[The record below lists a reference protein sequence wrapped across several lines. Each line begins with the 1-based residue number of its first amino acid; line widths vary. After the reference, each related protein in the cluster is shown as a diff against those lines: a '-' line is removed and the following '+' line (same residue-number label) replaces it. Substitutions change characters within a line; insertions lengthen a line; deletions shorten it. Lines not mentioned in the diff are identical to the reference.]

1 MCDGNSASDRTAW
14 VDLSY
19 ERHGPESPYAAYLAV
34 EMSDSAPTTRPDED
48 RLWRPD
54 LVYSILL
61 LGSAVVAVAVAAAD
75 TGLLAGGYGPGTA
88 GFFLVFGLF
97 AIATGFPHPVFG
109 HVSFDRIAQVMSIL
123 VLGPVDAAWVNG
135 LASLVYPWQ
144 RLRLGA
150 SLRLVVTASLHNAGL
165 MMFVILGS
173 GLLYEYFG
181 GAIPVTVLDVGAGL
195 LLLVLV
201 ISMQAINDLG
211 MMLMLYLRDTDPR
224 LVFNRFTAVV
234 EYVSGAAGI
243 VLAFAFTNGP
253 LPYFMLLLAVL
264 AAGMLVI
271 MKYALMR
278 ARLEK
283 LVDERTV
290 ELRVQAE
297 EFERQAT
304 HDKLTGLPNR
314 RHADRHLQQQVDLAQ
329 RSRRTGTLALADIDH
344 FKRINDDYSHAIG
357 DQVLERVAG
366 ILREGCR
373 KTDFVA
379 RYGGEEFMFYF
390 ADTGVDRALKVCS
403 ELRRAVQGADWSD
416 IAPGFAVTISFGLA
430 EIRDDT
436 HSRAILDEA
445 DTRLYRAKREGRNRV
460 IAA

>member
-1 MCDGNSASDRTAW
+1 
-14 VDLSY
+14 
-19 ERHGPESPYAAYLAV
+19 
-34 EMSDSAPTTRPDED
+34 MSDSAPTIRSQDD

-61 LGSAVVAVAVAAAD
+61 LVTAVVAVALAASD
-75 TGLLAGGYGPGTA
+75 TGLLAGQYGFGTA

-109 HVSFDRIAQVMSIL
+109 HVSFDRVAQVMSIL

-144 RLRLGA
+144 RLRLGV

-173 GLLYEYFG
+173 GLLYEYLG
-181 GAIPVTVLDVGAGL
+181 GAIPIATLDPGAGL
-195 LLLVLV
+195 LLFALVFC
-201 ISMQAINDLG
+201 MQAINDLG
-211 MMLMLYLRDTDPR
+211 MMFMLYLRDTDPR

-234 EYVSGAAGI
+234 EYVAGAAGV
-243 VLAFAFTNGP
+243 VLAYAFSNGP
-253 LPYFMLLLAVL
+253 LAYFMLLLAVL
-264 AAGMLVI
+264 AAGMMVI

-278 ARLEK
+278 VRLEK
-283 LVDERTV
+283 LVDERTE

-314 RHADRHLQQQVDLAQ
+314 RHADSYLQQQVDLAQ
-329 RSRRTGTLALADIDH
+329 RRNRTGAIALADVDH
-344 FKRINDDYSHAIG
+344 FKRINDGYSHAIG
-357 DQVLERVAG
+357 DQVLERVAR
-366 ILREGCR
+366 ILRDGCR

-379 RYGGEEFMFYF
+379 RYGGEEFMLYF
-390 ADTGVDRALKVCS
+390 PDTGVDRAMQVCS
-403 ELRRAVQGADWSD
+403 ELREAVQGSDWSD
-416 IAPGFAVTISFGLA
+416 VAPDFAVTISFGLA
-430 EIRDDT
+430 EIRDDA
-436 HSRAILDEA
+436 HSRTILDEA

>member
-1 MCDGNSASDRTAW
+1 
-14 VDLSY
+14 
-19 ERHGPESPYAAYLAV
+19 
-34 EMSDSAPTTRPDED
+34 MSNAAPTTRSDED

-54 LVYSILL
+54 LVYSVLL
-61 LGSAVVAVAVAAAD
+61 LISAVIAVAIAAGD
-75 TGLLAGGYGPGTA
+75 TGFLARGYGFGTA

-97 AIATGFPHPVFG
+97 TIAAGFPHPVFG

-135 LASLVYPWQ
+135 LASLIYPWH
-144 RLRLGA
+144 RLRLGVQ
-150 SLRLVVTASLHNAGL
+150 LRQVATASLHNAGL
-165 MMFVILGS
+165 MTFVILGS
-173 GLLYEYFG
+173 GLLYQYLG
-181 GAIPVTVLDVGAGL
+181 GAIPVTRLDLGAGL
-195 LLLVLV
+195 LLLALV

-211 MMLMLYLRDTDPR
+211 MMVMLYLRDTSPW
-224 LVFNRFTAVV
+224 LVFNRFTATV
-234 EYVSGAAGI
+234 ESVSGVAGI
-243 VLAFAFTNGP
+243 VLAFAFTNQAP
-253 LPYFMLLLAVL
+253 AYFVLLLSVMV
-264 AAGMLVI
+264 AGMLVI

-278 ARLEK
+278 VRLEK
-283 LVDERTV
+283 LVDERTE

-314 RHADRHLQQQVDLAQ
+314 RHADSYLQQQVDLAQ
-329 RSRRTGTLALADIDH
+329 RRRSTGTLALADVDH
-344 FKRINDDYSHAIG
+344 FKRINDDYSHAVG

-379 RYGGEEFMFYF
+379 RYGGEEVMLYF
-390 ADTGVDRALKVCS
+390 PDTDVHSALQVCS
-403 ELRRAVQGADWSD
+403 GLRQAVQGADWSD
-416 IAPGFAVTISFGLA
+416 IAPEFAVTISFGLA
-430 EIRDDT
+430 ETRDAV
-436 HSRAILDEA
+436 HSRSILDEA

>member
-1 MCDGNSASDRTAW
+1 MNK
-14 VDLSY
+14 
-19 ERHGPESPYAAYLAV
+19 P
-34 EMSDSAPTTRPDED
+34 APTVRHDEA
-48 RLWRPD
+48 RRWRPD

-61 LGSAVVAVAVAAAD
+61 LISAIAAVALASAD
-75 TGLLAGGYGPGTA
+75 TGLLAGGYGLGTA

-109 HVSFDRIAQVMSIL
+109 HVSFDRVAQVMSIL

-135 LASLVYPWQ
+135 LASLLYPWQ
-144 RLRLGA
+144 RLRLGV

-165 MMFVILGS
+165 MTFVILGS
-173 GLLYEYFG
+173 GLLYQYFG
-181 GAIPVTVLDVGAGL
+181 GAIPVTTLDPVTGL
-195 LLLVLV
+195 LLLALV

-243 VLAFAFTNGP
+243 VLAFAFANGP
-253 LPYFMLLLAVL
+253 LPYFVLLLAVL

-283 LVDERTV
+283 LVDERT
-290 ELRVQAE
+290 EDLRVQAE

-314 RHADRHLQQQVDLAQ
+314 RHADSYLQQQVDLAQ
-329 RSRRTGTLALADIDH
+329 RRKRTGAIALADVDH
-344 FKRINDDYSHAIG
+344 FKRINDGYSHAIG

-373 KTDFVA
+373 KTDFVS
-379 RYGGEEFMFYF
+379 RYGGEEFMLYF
-390 ADTGVDRALKVCS
+390 PDTGVDRAMQVCS
-403 ELRRAVQGADWSD
+403 ELRQAIESADWSE
-416 IAPGFAVTISFGLA
+416 IAPDFGVTISFGLA
-430 EIRDDT
+430 EIRDDA
-436 HSRAILDEA
+436 HSRTILDEA

-460 IAA
+460 VAA

>member
-1 MCDGNSASDRTAW
+1 
-14 VDLSY
+14 
-19 ERHGPESPYAAYLAV
+19 
-34 EMSDSAPTTRPDED
+34 MSSSAPTAPPDEG

-61 LGSAVVAVAVAAAD
+61 LIAAVSAVALAAAD
-75 TGLLAGGYGPGTA
+75 TGLLARGHGMGTA
-88 GFFLVFGLF
+88 GFFVVFGLF

-135 LASLVYPWQ
+135 LASLIYPWQ
-144 RLRLGA
+144 RLRLGV

-181 GAIPVTVLDVGAGL
+181 GVIPVTALDLDAGL
-195 LLLVLV
+195 LLLALV
-201 ISMQAINDLG
+201 VCMQVINDAG
-211 MMLMLYLRDTDPR
+211 MMFMLYLRATDPR
-224 LVFNRFTAVV
+224 LVFNRFTTVV
-234 EYVSGAAGI
+234 EYVSGAAGV
-243 VLAFAFTNGP
+243 VLAIALNSESMA
-253 LPYFMLLLAVL
+253 YFVLLLAVL

-283 LVDERTV
+283 LVDERTE

-314 RHADRHLQQQVDLAQ
+314 RHADSYLQQQVDLAQ
-329 RSRRTGTLALADIDH
+329 RRKRTGALALADVDH
-344 FKRINDDYSHAIG
+344 FKQINDSYSHAIG
-357 DQVLERVAG
+357 DQVLERVAR

-379 RYGGEEFMFYF
+379 RYGGEEFMLYF
-390 ADTGVDRALKVCS
+390 PDTKVDRAMQVCS
-403 ELRRAVQGADWSD
+403 ELRQAVQGADWSD
-416 IAPGFAVTISFGLA
+416 IAPDFAVTLSFGLA
-430 EIRDDT
+430 AIRDGA

-445 DTRLYRAKREGRNRV
+445 DARLYRAKREGRNRV